1 MPIPRIAIIGAGP
14 GGLTL
19 ARILY
24 TKGVKSRVFE
34 ADEHALARPQGG
46 TLDLDAGF
54 GQFALQSAGL
64 MEEFRRQARYEDQG
78 MRLLDKNA
86 HAVFD
91 HSGDGAFDRP
101 EIDRTQ
107 LRDRLMAS
115 LPADTVAWG
124 HKLQEVRPRVE
135 GSYDLVFEQGSA

>member
-86 HAVFD
+86 RAVFD
-91 HSGDGAFDRP
+91 APGDGAFDRP
-101 EIDRTQ
+101 EIDRAQ
-107 LRDRLMAS
+107 LRDLLLAS
-115 LPADTVAWG
+115 LPERAVTPA
-124 HKLQEVRPRVE
+124 VRQAIR
-135 GSYDLVFEQGSA
+135 